1 MKIVNFDGENLHI
14 LWTTWGI
21 SIKCLGK
28 IYDNIKSLKK
38 PGLTISLENTF
49 LEESQEWKKP
59 TSPPHTHTHTHSHT
73 NTHIPTSFPC
83 LLIVKMNPGSIHL
96 QKGFQRYKY
105 FPRSSFEGLFRGNC
119 PGGSFPVGGFHR
131 GNCQLSLI
139 ESTTC

>member
-38 PGLTISLENTF
+38 PGLHYLSRRYIFGRTTGV
-49 LEESQEWKKP
+49 EEAHL
-59 TSPPHTHTHTHSHT
+59 SPPHTHTYSHT

-119 PGGSFPVGGFHR
+119 PGGNFPVGGFHR